1 MLLRGC
7 KNPQTHEV
15 RERSQTQEITYC
27 MTPVIGKVQE
37 RQICRDRKQ
46 ISGCLGWSWE
56 QGFHVNR
63 NKNVLKLDSSDG
75 RRIQ

>member
-46 ISGCLGWSWE
+46 ISGCLGPEVEKDQE
-56 QGFHVNR
+56 QMAQE
-63 NKNVLKLDSSDG
+63 
-75 RRIQ
+75 I